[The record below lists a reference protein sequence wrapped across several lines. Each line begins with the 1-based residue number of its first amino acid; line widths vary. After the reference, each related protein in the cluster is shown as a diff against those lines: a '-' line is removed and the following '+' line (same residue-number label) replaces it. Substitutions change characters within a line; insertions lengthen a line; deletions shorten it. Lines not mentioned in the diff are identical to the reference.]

1 MPAFLRRYPFV
12 FSSNDDAST
21 FTLCIDEEF
30 DGLNQDGRGE
40 RLFDSEGE
48 RTQYLQN
55 VLGFLQV
62 LQAQF
67 QRTQAFSDRIRELG
81 LLEPMHAQF
90 TLKTGQQMALTG
102 FQAVNRQRLNALD
115 GEQLATLA
123 KAEELELLYTHLV
136 SMQNFRPIV
145 EQVAETTGP
154 DEGAADSAPQ
164 AVADEPDLTVE
175 GGKKPARKRNAK

>member
-1 MPAFLRRYPFV
+1 
-12 FSSNDDAST
+12 
-21 FTLCIDEEF
+21 
-30 DGLNQDGRGE
+30 
-40 RLFDSEGE
+40 
-48 RTQYLQN
+48 
-55 VLGFLQV
+55 
-62 LQAQF
+62 
-67 QRTQAFSDRIRELG
+67 
-81 LLEPMHAQF
+81 MHAQF

-136 SMQNFRPIV
+136 SMQNFRPMV

-154 DEGAADSAPQ
+154 DEEAADSAPQ

>member
-55 VLGFLQV
+55 VLGFL
-62 LQAQF
+62 
-67 QRTQAFSDRIRELG
+67 
-81 LLEPMHAQF
+81 
-90 TLKTGQQMALTG
+90 
-102 FQAVNRQRLNALD
+102 
-115 GEQLATLA
+115 
-123 KAEELELLYTHLV
+123 
-136 SMQNFRPIV
+136 
-145 EQVAETTGP
+145 
-154 DEGAADSAPQ
+154 
-164 AVADEPDLTVE
+164 
-175 GGKKPARKRNAK
+175 

>member
-12 FSSNDDAST
+12 FASNDDAST
-21 FTLCIDEEF
+21 FTLRIDEEF
-30 DGLNQDGRGE
+30 AGLNQDGRGE

-48 RTQYLQN
+48 RTQYLRN

-62 LQAQF
+62 FQAQF

-136 SMQNFRPIV
+136 SMQNFRPMV
-145 EQVAETTGP
+145 ERVAETTGP
-154 DEGAADSAPQ
+154 DDEAADSAPQ
-164 AVADEPDLTVE
+164 AVAHEPDLTVE
-175 GGKKPARKRNAK
+175 GGKKPARKRNGK